1 MNQYI
6 TLFKEICSSAE
17 ILAEQVME
25 LDQKNNDLE
34 GYNVAQQMRQDYA
47 NLGDKIKSDDFQ
59 LDMLVKQDY
68 LKLLAASYM
77 ITNNLLDK
85 ITSLKKAVSYYKT
98 FLNAKLERVVN
109 ESNDEESLKII
120 VNEVFADET

>member
-1 MNQYI
+1 
-6 TLFKEICSSAE
+6 
-17 ILAEQVME
+17 
-25 LDQKNNDLE
+25 
-34 GYNVAQQMRQDYA
+34 MRQDYA
-47 NLGDKIKSDDFQ
+47 NLGDRIKSDDFQ

-85 ITSLKKAVSYYKT
+85 ITSLKKAVNYYKT

>member
-1 MNQYI
+1 
-6 TLFKEICSSAE
+6 
-17 ILAEQVME
+17 
-25 LDQKNNDLE
+25 
-34 GYNVAQQMRQDYA
+34 MRQDYA